1 MSYELPPSRTCTWVG
16 PEQDPRRA
24 PLNYCGEES
33 VTGRSYCAEHVWKVY
48 RKGTGQGKEV
58 AKLGKEIDR
67 LLAKQV

>member
-1 MSYELPPSRTCTWVG
+1 M
-16 PEQDPRRA
+16 
-24 PLNYCGEES
+24 
-33 VTGRSYCAEHVWKVY
+33 TGRSYCAEHVWKVY